1 MFLSAAIHISKQS
14 STLGPCCFF
23 AHIHGTDTVIDTT
36 LKIAGLLERVCSGLQ
51 MYYNFWKAE
60 AVYMVQPIGD
70 LPVMLLMC
78 S

>member
-1 MFLSAAIHISKQS
+1 MEQ
-14 STLGPCCFF
+14 T
-23 AHIHGTDTVIDTT
+23 TDTLIKSDTT
-36 LKIAGLLERVCSGLQ
+36 LKRAGLLERVCSGLQ
-51 MYYNFWKAE
+51 IYYNLWKAE